1 MDRNYNEKNKYYKDS
16 YEDYQRNKDKFKNRN
31 YKIENDYRRKD
42 KSKDYYR
49 NRDLYNYKERER
61 SRDRDDYRENKY
73 RERDYVGKYYDK
85 YRERD
90 NNDYIN
96 RSKYDDYRKY
106 SRSNSLNRDK
116 EYYRDRDRDKIINA
130 LEGDKYRGPNR
141 YKYNK
146 KESYYWKKRD
156 RKKSSSSTSTIKK
169 ENDKNDNGNEKEKEK
184 EKEPFVSAFTNF
196 PFQLPEEIT
205 KNENYQKLYN
215 SNNNTLNNTIPN
227 NNNPNSPSM
236 ANNSNNIMTTQ
247 NTMNRPS
254 IINDPQFSLY
264 SNPFLVQSLALL
276 PTAQN
281 TDKKLY
287 IGNLPNGM
295 TPPSLVKMLNI
306 SLLTLKPE
314 DFAPGEPVISSW
326 VSPDGH
332 YAFVEFRTAEEATK
346 GFILNGFK
354 IMGIPLKV
362 GRPKT
367 YQGLPKN
374 AEDIGPSNTVAAILM
389 KTKKNIPVKTY
400 KFVMPTKVLC
410 LNSIIKGLDIEDED
424 KYKEIEEDIKSECEK
439 YGKVMGIFMPRKD
452 VEDNAT
458 PGMGNAYVM
467 YEDIE
472 QSKLA
477 RRFLS
482 LKRFNNK
489 LIYIQYIPE
498 EDFINKK
505 FDPII

>member
-1 MDRNYNEKNKYYKDS
+1 MERNFREKNKYYKES
-16 YEDYQRNKDKFKNRN
+16 YEGHQRNKDKFKNRS
-31 YKIENDYRRKD
+31 YKIENDFRKKD
-42 KSKDYYR
+42 RQKDYFR
-49 NRDLYNYKERER
+49 NREIYNYKERER
-61 SRDRDDYRENKY
+61 SRERDDYRENKF
-73 RERDYVGKYYDK
+73 RERDYSGKCHAIYKGRTND
-85 YRERD
+85 
-90 NNDYIN
+90 DYIN
-96 RSKYDDYRKY
+96 RNYKYDDYRKY
-106 SRSNSLNRDK
+106 SRSNSINREK
-116 EYYRDRDRDKIINA
+116 EYYKDRS
-130 LEGDKYRGPNR
+130 PNK

-146 KESYYWKKRD
+146 KDKDNYYWEKKD

-169 ENDKNDNGNEKEKEK
+169 DQENKEKGNKIEK

-215 SNNNTLNNTIPN
+215 SSNNTLNNNTTPN
-227 NNNPNSPSM
+227 NFNINNSLLANNPN
-236 ANNSNNIMTTQ
+236 NLTTISNAI
-247 NTMNRPS
+247 NRPS

-264 SNPFLVQSLALL
+264 TNPYLVQSLALL

-306 SLLTLKPE
+306 ALLTLKPE

-346 GFILNGFK
+346 GFALNGFK

-367 YQGLPKN
+367 YQGLPQSM
-374 AEDIGPSNTVAAILM
+374 EDIGPSNTVAAILM
-389 KTKKNIPVKTY
+389 KTKKNIPVKSY

-410 LNSIIKGLDIEDED
+410 LTSIIKGLDIEDED
-424 KYKEIEEDIKSECEK
+424 KYNEIAEDIKSECEK
-439 YGKVMGIFMPRKD
+439 YGNVMGIFMPRKD
-452 VEDNAT
+452 VEDNTT

>member
-1 MDRNYNEKNKYYKDS
+1 MEKNYREKNGYYRDNYDDYPRNRDKY
-16 YEDYQRNKDKFKNRN
+16 RNRN
-31 YKIENDYRRKD
+31 YKMDND
-42 KSKDYYR
+42 YR
-49 NRDLYNYKERER
+49 NRDMEKDSYRKRYIYNYRERER
-61 SRDRDDYRENKY
+61 SRKRDDRDTKYKDRDKDIYDDY
-73 RERDYVGKYYDK
+73 YYDK
-85 YRERD
+85 YKD
-90 NNDYIN
+90 DYDD
-96 RSKYDDYRKY
+96 RKSDKYDSYRKY
-106 SRSNSLNRDK
+106 SRSQSINK
-116 EYYRDRDRDKIINA
+116 EKDYYKEKNKMINL
-130 LEGDKYRGPNR
+130 LEGRKYNDKYK
-141 YKYNK
+141 YKY
-146 KESYYWKKRD
+146 KRRD
-156 RKKSSSSTSTIKK
+156 NNWRKTSSKKSSSSTSTIKK
-169 ENDKNDNGNEKEKEK
+169 EHINNEKEKDEEKEK

-205 KNENYQKLYN
+205 KNENYQKL
-215 SNNNTLNNTIPN
+215 N
-227 NNNPNSPSM
+227 NNNNSLNNPIS
-236 ANNSNNIMTTQ
+236 NNSNPNINNNLLNNQSNSFTSNQ
-247 NTMNRPS
+247 NHVIRPS

-264 SNPFLVQSLALL
+264 TNPYLVQSLALL

-295 TPPSLVKMLNI
+295 TSPSLVKMLNI
-306 SLLTLKPE
+306 ALLTLKPE
-314 DFAPGEPVISSW
+314 IFDPGEPVISSW

-354 IMGIPLKV
+354 IMGVPLKV

-367 YQGLPKN
+367 YQGLPQN
-374 AEDIGPSNTVAAILM
+374 VEETGPSNTVAAILM
-389 KTKKNIPVKTY
+389 KSKKNVQVKTY
-400 KFVMPTKVLC
+400 KYVMPTKVLC

-424 KYKEIEEDIKSECEK
+424 KYKEVAEDIKTECEK
-439 YGKVMGIFMPRKD
+439 YGKVLDIFMPRKD
-452 VEDNAT
+452 IEDNAT

-467 YEDIE
+467 FENVE

-498 EDFINKK
+498 ENFINKK
-505 FDPII
+505 FEPII

>member
-1 MDRNYNEKNKYYKDS
+1 MIDLLEEDKYYGPNKY
-16 YEDYQRNKDKFKNRN
+16 
-31 YKIENDYRRKD
+31 
-42 KSKDYYR
+42 
-49 NRDLYNYKERER
+49 
-61 SRDRDDYRENKY
+61 KY
-73 RERDYVGKYYDK
+73 
-85 YRERD
+85 
-90 NNDYIN
+90 
-96 RSKYDDYRKY
+96 
-106 SRSNSLNRDK
+106 
-116 EYYRDRDRDKIINA
+116 
-130 LEGDKYRGPNR
+130 
-141 YKYNK
+141 
-146 KESYYWKKRD
+146 KKRD
-156 RKKSSSSTSTIKK
+156 NYYWQKRSRKKSESSTSTIKK
-169 ENDKNDNGNEKEKEK
+169 DKIKDNEVEKEKK
-184 EKEPFVSAFTNF
+184 EEPFVSAFTNF

-205 KNENYQKLYN
+205 KSENYQKLYN
-215 SNNNTLNNTIPN
+215 NSNNTLNNSNANSTNIN
-227 NNNPNSPSM
+227 NNSVMSNLFANPNL
-236 ANNSNNIMTTQ
+236 I
-247 NTMNRPS
+247 NRSS

-264 SNPFLVQSLALL
+264 TNPYLVQSLALL

-287 IGNLPNGM
+287 IGNLPTTM

-306 SLLTLKPE
+306 ALLTLKPE
-314 DFAPGEPVISSW
+314 DFAPGEPVIGSW

-367 YQGLPKN
+367 YQGLPQSV
-374 AEDIGPSNTVAAILM
+374 EEVGPSNTVAAILM
-389 KTKKNIPVKTY
+389 KTKKNIPIKTY
-400 KFVMPTKVLC
+400 KFIMPTKVLC

-424 KYKEIEEDIKSECEK
+424 KYNEVAEDIKQECEK
-439 YGKVMGIFMPRKD
+439 YGKVLGVFMPRKD

-467 YEDIE
+467 YENVE

>member
-1 MDRNYNEKNKYYKDS
+1 MERNFREKNNYYKES
-16 YEDYQRNKDKFKNRN
+16 YEGHQRNNDKFKNRS
-31 YKIENDYRRKD
+31 YKIENDFRKKD
-42 KSKDYYR
+42 KQKDYIR
-49 NRDLYNYKERER
+49 NREIYNYKERER
-61 SRDRDDYRENKY
+61 ERSRERDDYRENKF
-73 RERDYVGKYYDK
+73 RERDYSGKYRDIYK
-85 YRERD
+85 ERTKD
-90 NNDYIN
+90 DYIN
-96 RSKYDDYRKY
+96 RNYKYDEYRKY
-106 SRSNSLNRDK
+106 SRSNSINGDK
-116 EYYRDRDRDKIINA
+116 EYYKD
-130 LEGDKYRGPNR
+130 RGPNK

-146 KESYYWKKRD
+146 KDKDNYYWKKRN

-169 ENDKNDNGNEKEKEK
+169 DQENKEKGNEK

-215 SNNNTLNNTIPN
+215 SNNNTLNDTTQN
-227 NNNPNSPSM
+227 NSNINNSLLANNPN
-236 ANNSNNIMTTQ
+236 NLMTTS
-247 NTMNRPS
+247 NTINRPS

-264 SNPFLVQSLALL
+264 TNPYLVQSLALL

-306 SLLTLKPE
+306 ALLTLKPE

-346 GFILNGFK
+346 GFALNGFK

-367 YQGLPKN
+367 YQGLPQSV
-374 AEDIGPSNTVAAILM
+374 EDIGPSNTVAAILM

-410 LNSIIKGLDIEDED
+410 LTSIIKGLDIEDED
-424 KYKEIEEDIKSECEK
+424 KYNEIAKDIKSECEK
-439 YGKVMGIFMPRKD
+439 YGNVMGIFMPRKD

>member
-1 MDRNYNEKNKYYKDS
+1 MDRNYRDKNKYYKDS
-16 YEDYQRNKDKFKNRN
+16 YEDYQRNKNKFRNRN
-31 YKIENDYRRKD
+31 YRIENDYRKKD
-42 KSKDYYR
+42 SYRSRDNIYDYREKDR
-49 NRDLYNYKERER
+49 SKERE
-61 SRDRDDYRENKY
+61 DYRDNKY
-73 RERDYVGKYYDK
+73 RERDYSGKYYDK
-85 YRERD
+85 YRERED
-90 NNDYIN
+90 DYNIN
-96 RSKYDDYRKY
+96 RNDKYDDYRKY
-106 SRSNSLNRDK
+106 SRSNSRNKDKDYYRERDK
-116 EYYRDRDRDKIINA
+116 MIDLLD
-130 LEGDKYRGPNR
+130 GDKFRGANK
-141 YKYNK
+141 YKYK
-146 KESYYWKKRD
+146 KRDNYYWKKRS
-156 RKKSSSSTSTIKK
+156 RKKSSSSSSTIKK
-169 ENDKNDNGNEKEKEK
+169 DKMKDNENEKEKK
-184 EKEPFVSAFTNF
+184 EEPFVSAFTNF

-205 KNENYQKLYN
+205 KNENYQKLNIN
-215 SNNNTLNNTIPN
+215 SNNTLNNT
-227 NNNPNSPSM
+227 NPNSM
-236 ANNSNNIMTTQ
+236 NINNNSLVNNQ
-247 NTMNRPS
+247 NNVFTNPNPINRPS

-264 SNPFLVQSLALL
+264 TNPCLVQSLALL

-306 SLLTLKPE
+306 ALLTLKPE

-367 YQGLPKN
+367 YQGLPQSV
-374 AEDIGPSNTVAAILM
+374 EEVGPSNTVAAILM
-389 KTKKNIPVKTY
+389 KTKKNIPIKTY
-400 KFVMPTKVLC
+400 KFTMPTKVLC

-424 KYKEIEEDIKSECEK
+424 KYNEVAEDIKSECEK
-439 YGKVMGIFMPRKD
+439 YGNVLGIFMPRKD

-467 YEDIE
+467 YENVE

>member
-1 MDRNYNEKNKYYKDS
+1 MYNDNYSNKY
-16 YEDYQRNKDKFKNRN
+16 
-31 YKIENDYRRKD
+31 
-42 KSKDYYR
+42 
-49 NRDLYNYKERER
+49 
-61 SRDRDDYRENKY
+61 RDRDDHYYENRK
-73 RERDYVGKYYDK
+73 YDK
-85 YRERD
+85 D
-90 NNDYIN
+90 
-96 RSKYDDYRKY
+96 DDYRKY
-106 SRSNSLNRDK
+106 SRSLSRNKYRNKD
-116 EYYRDRDRDKIINA
+116 YYRERDRDKLIDM
-130 LEGDKYRGPNR
+130 LEGEKNRDDDR
-141 YKYNK
+141 YKY
-146 KESYYWKKRD
+146 KRRD
-156 RKKSSSSTSTIKK
+156 NWRRKSRKRSSSSSNSTIKREQAKKDK
-169 ENDKNDNGNEKEKEK
+169 ETNKEK

-215 SNNNTLNNTIPN
+215 NNNNTFNNTSSNTNANNSSLFNNPN
-227 NNNPNSPSM
+227 NNLI
-236 ANNSNNIMTTQ
+236 ANSNLI
-247 NTMNRPS
+247 NRAS
-254 IINDPQFSLY
+254 ITNQFSLY
-264 SNPFLVQSLALL
+264 TNPYLVQSLALL

-295 TPPSLVKMLNI
+295 TPPSLIKMLNI
-306 SLLTLKPE
+306 ALLTLKPE
-314 DFAPGEPVISSW
+314 DFSPGEPVISAW

-354 IMGIPLKV
+354 IIDTPLKV

-367 YQGLPKN
+367 YQGLSQN
-374 AEDIGPSNTVAAILM
+374 TEEIGPSNTVAAILM
-389 KTKKNIPVKTY
+389 KNKKNIQLKTY
-400 KFVMPTKVLC
+400 KFVMPTTVLC

-424 KYKEIEEDIKSECEK
+424 KYNEVKEDIMNECEK
-439 YGKVMGIFMPRKD
+439 YGKVLDIFMPRKD

-467 YEDIE
+467 YENIE

-489 LIYIQYIPE
+489 SIYIQYIPE
-498 EDFINKK
+498 ENFFNKK
-505 FDPII
+505 FEPII

>member
-1 MDRNYNEKNKYYKDS
+1 MERNYREKNRYYRNNYD
-16 YEDYQRNKDKFKNRN
+16 DYPRNKDK
-31 YKIENDYRRKD
+31 
-42 KSKDYYR
+42 YR
-49 NRDLYNYKERER
+49 NRNNEFRNRDMEKDNYRKRDIYDYRERER
-61 SRDRDDYRENKY
+61 SRKRNDNRDNKYKDNKDIYDDDYYDKN
-73 RERDYVGKYYDK
+73 RERDDDYDD
-85 YRERD
+85 RR
-90 NNDYIN
+90 NDRYN
-96 RSKYDDYRKY
+96 KYDNYRKY
-106 SRSNSLNRDK
+106 SRSQSINKEK
-116 EYYRDRDRDKIINA
+116 EYSRDNKMINL
-130 LEGDKYRGPNR
+130 LEGGKYNGQ
-141 YKYNK
+141 YKYK
-146 KESYYWKKRD
+146 YKKRD
-156 RKKSSSSTSTIKK
+156 NYNWRKRSRKKSSSSTSTIKK
-169 ENDKNDNGNEKEKEK
+169 DQINEKEKEKEK

-215 SNNNTLNNTIPN
+215 NTLNNTTSNNTN
-227 NNNPNSPSM
+227 NNNSLL
-236 ANNSNNIMTTQ
+236 NNQINPITTTTQ
-247 NTMNRPS
+247 NPIIRPS
-254 IINDPQFSLY
+254 IISDPQFSLY
-264 SNPFLVQSLALL
+264 TNPYLVQSLALL

-287 IGNLPNGM
+287 IGNLPSGM

-306 SLLTLKPE
+306 ALLTLKPE

-346 GFILNGFK
+346 GFVLNGFK
-354 IMGIPLKV
+354 ILGVPLKI

-367 YQGLPKN
+367 YQGLPQN
-374 AEDIGPSNTVAAILM
+374 VEETGPSNTVAAILM
-389 KTKKNIPVKTY
+389 KSKKNIQVKTY
-400 KFVMPTKVLC
+400 KLVMPTKVLC

-424 KYKEIEEDIKSECEK
+424 KYNEVAEDIKIECEK
-439 YGKVMGIFMPRKD
+439 YGKVLDIFMPRKD

-467 YEDIE
+467 YENVE

-498 EDFINKK
+498 ENFINKK

>member
-1 MDRNYNEKNKYYKDS
+1 MEKDNYRKRVIY
-16 YEDYQRNKDKFKNRN
+16 
-31 YKIENDYRRKD
+31 DYR
-42 KSKDYYR
+42 
-49 NRDLYNYKERER
+49 ERER
-61 SRDRDDYRENKY
+61 SRKRNDNRDNKYKDNKDIYDDDYYDKN
-73 RERDYVGKYYDK
+73 RERDDDYDD
-85 YRERD
+85 RR
-90 NNDYIN
+90 NDRY
-96 RSKYDDYRKY
+96 SKYDNYRKY
-106 SRSNSLNRDK
+106 SRSQSINKEK
-116 EYYRDRDRDKIINA
+116 EYSRDNKMINL
-130 LEGDKYRGPNR
+130 LEGGKYNGQ
-141 YKYNK
+141 YKYK
-146 KESYYWKKRD
+146 YKKRD
-156 RKKSSSSTSTIKK
+156 NYNWRKRSRKKSSSSTSTIKK
-169 ENDKNDNGNEKEKEK
+169 DQINEKEKEKEK

-215 SNNNTLNNTIPN
+215 NTLNNTASNNTN
-227 NNNPNSPSM
+227 NNNSLL
-236 ANNSNNIMTTQ
+236 NNQINPITTTQ
-247 NTMNRPS
+247 NPIIRPS
-254 IINDPQFSLY
+254 IISDPQFSLY
-264 SNPFLVQSLALL
+264 TNPYLVQSLALL

-287 IGNLPNGM
+287 IGNLPSGM

-306 SLLTLKPE
+306 ALLTLKPE

-346 GFILNGFK
+346 GFVLNGFK
-354 IMGIPLKV
+354 ILGVPLKI

-367 YQGLPKN
+367 YQGLPQN
-374 AEDIGPSNTVAAILM
+374 VEETGPSNTVAAILM
-389 KTKKNIPVKTY
+389 KSKKNIQVKTY
-400 KFVMPTKVLC
+400 KLVMPTKVLC

-424 KYKEIEEDIKSECEK
+424 KYNEVAEDIKIECEK
-439 YGKVMGIFMPRKD
+439 YGKVLDIFMPRKD

-467 YEDIE
+467 YENVE

-498 EDFINKK
+498 ENFINKK

>member
-1 MDRNYNEKNKYYKDS
+1 MERNYRERNRYYRDN
-16 YEDYQRNKDKFKNRN
+16 YDDYSRNKDKFRNRN
-31 YKIENDYRRKD
+31 YKIDDNFRYRD
-42 KSKDYYR
+42 KPKDYYR
-49 NRDLYNYKERER
+49 NKNMYNYREDKY
-61 SRDRDDYRENKY
+61 RDRD
-73 RERDYVGKYYDK
+73 RDKNIYDDNYYDK
-85 YRERD
+85 YREKDDDYYD
-90 NNDYIN
+90 N
-96 RSKYDDYRKY
+96 RKYDDYRKY
-106 SRSNSLNRDK
+106 SRSRSINKEK
-116 EYYRDRDRDKIINA
+116 EYYRDRDKLINI
-130 LEGDKYRGPNR
+130 LEGEKRDDER
-141 YKYNK
+141 YKY
-146 KESYYWKKRD
+146 KKRD
-156 RKKSSSSTSTIKK
+156 NWRKKSRKKSSSSKSTIKRDHSK
-169 ENDKNDNGNEKEKEK
+169 KDKDDNDKEKEN

-215 SNNNTLNNTIPN
+215 NSNNTLNNISSNVNLN
-227 NNNPNSPSM
+227 NPSLINNPNNLITNP
-236 ANNSNNIMTTQ
+236 NYRTPIK
-247 NTMNRPS
+247 
-254 IINDPQFSLY
+254 NDSQFSLY
-264 SNPFLVQSLALL
+264 TNPYLVQSLALL

-287 IGNLPNGM
+287 IGNLPNMM
-295 TPPSLVKMLNI
+295 TPPSLIKMLNI
-306 SLLTLKPE
+306 ALLTLKPE
-314 DFAPGEPVISSW
+314 DFSPGEPVISAW

-354 IMGIPLKV
+354 IMGTPLKV

-367 YQGLPKN
+367 YQGLSQN
-374 AEDIGPSNTVAAILM
+374 TEDVGPSNTVAAILM
-389 KTKKNIPVKTY
+389 KNKKNVQIKTY

-410 LNSIIKGLDIEDED
+410 LNSIIKGLNIEDED
-424 KYKEIEEDIKSECEK
+424 KYNEIKDDIKNECEK
-439 YGKVMGIFMPRKD
+439 YGKILDIFMPRKD

-489 LIYIQYIPE
+489 SIYIQYIPE
-498 EDFINKK
+498 ENFINKK
-505 FDPII
+505 FEPII

>member
-1 MDRNYNEKNKYYKDS
+1 MDRNYKEKQRYYKDN
-16 YEDYQRNKDKFKNRN
+16 YHDYPRHREIYPNRN
-31 YKIENDYRRKD
+31 YKEEYRNNNRRNEYYRGHIERGKYPYKG
-42 KSKDYYR
+42 KYYNKYKER
-49 NRDLYNYKERER
+49 NRDNY
-61 SRDRDDYRENKY
+61 EN
-73 RERDYVGKYYDK
+73 
-85 YRERD
+85 
-90 NNDYIN
+90 N
-96 RSKYDDYRKY
+96 RRYDDYKHYDDYKSNYKKY
-106 SRSNSLNRDK
+106 SRSNSKDRDMDYSDNEK
-116 EYYRDRDRDKIINA
+116 EYR
-130 LEGDKYRGPNR
+130 NR
-141 YKYNK
+141 NKEYKRRSRPSSR
-146 KESYYWKKRD
+146 ESGSPIRN
-156 RKKSSSSTSTIKK
+156 R
-169 ENDKNDNGNEKEKEK
+169 EKEKEK

-215 SNNNTLNNTIPN
+215 NTLNNTASNNTN
-227 NNNPNSPSM
+227 NNNSLL
-236 ANNSNNIMTTQ
+236 NNQINPITTTQ
-247 NTMNRPS
+247 NPIIRPS
-254 IINDPQFSLY
+254 IISDPQFSLY
-264 SNPFLVQSLALL
+264 TNPYLVQSLALL

-287 IGNLPNGM
+287 IGNLPSGM

-306 SLLTLKPE
+306 ALLTLKPE

-346 GFILNGFK
+346 GFVLNGFK
-354 IMGIPLKV
+354 ILGVPLKI

-367 YQGLPKN
+367 YQGLPQN
-374 AEDIGPSNTVAAILM
+374 VEETGPSNTVAAILM
-389 KTKKNIPVKTY
+389 KSKKNIQVKTY
-400 KFVMPTKVLC
+400 KLVMPTKVLC

-424 KYKEIEEDIKSECEK
+424 KYNEVAEDIKIECEK
-439 YGKVMGIFMPRKD
+439 YGKVLDIFMPRKD

-467 YEDIE
+467 YENVE

-498 EDFINKK
+498 ENFINKK

>member
-1 MDRNYNEKNKYYKDS
+1 MERNYRERNRYYRDN
-16 YEDYQRNKDKFKNRN
+16 YDDYSRNKDKFRNRN
-31 YKIENDYRRKD
+31 YKIDDNFRYRD
-42 KSKDYYR
+42 KPKDYYR
-49 NRDLYNYKERER
+49 NKNIYNYREDKHR
-61 SRDRDDYRENKY
+61 ERDRDKNIYDDN
-73 RERDYVGKYYDK
+73 YYDK
-85 YRERD
+85 YREKDDDYYD
-90 NNDYIN
+90 N
-96 RSKYDDYRKY
+96 RKYDDYRKY
-106 SRSNSLNRDK
+106 SRSRSINKDK
-116 EYYRDRDRDKIINA
+116 DYYRDRDKLINI
-130 LEGDKYRGPNR
+130 LQGDKKDDER
-141 YKYNK
+141 YKY
-146 KESYYWKKRD
+146 KKRD
-156 RKKSSSSTSTIKK
+156 NWRKKSRKKSSSSKSTIKRDHSK
-169 ENDKNDNGNEKEKEK
+169 KDIDDDDKEKEK

-215 SNNNTLNNTIPN
+215 NSNNTLNNISSNVNLN
-227 NNNPNSPSM
+227 NPSLINNPNNLITNPNYR
-236 ANNSNNIMTTQ
+236 ATIK
-247 NTMNRPS
+247 
-254 IINDPQFSLY
+254 NDSQFSLY
-264 SNPFLVQSLALL
+264 TNPYLVQSLALL

-287 IGNLPNGM
+287 IGNLPNMM
-295 TPPSLVKMLNI
+295 TPPSLIKMLNI
-306 SLLTLKPE
+306 ALLTLKPE
-314 DFAPGEPVISSW
+314 DFSPGEPVISAW

-354 IMGIPLKV
+354 IMGTPLKV

-367 YQGLPKN
+367 YQGLSQN
-374 AEDIGPSNTVAAILM
+374 TEDVGPSNTVAAILM
-389 KTKKNIPVKTY
+389 KNKKNVQIKTY

-424 KYKEIEEDIKSECEK
+424 KYNEIKDDIKNECEK
-439 YGKVMGIFMPRKD
+439 YGKIIDIFMPRKD

-489 LIYIQYIPE
+489 SIYIQYIPE
-498 EDFINKK
+498 ENFINKK
-505 FDPII
+505 FEPII

>member
-1 MDRNYNEKNKYYKDS
+1 MIILLEG
-16 YEDYQRNKDKFKNRN
+16 
-31 YKIENDYRRKD
+31 
-42 KSKDYYR
+42 
-49 NRDLYNYKERER
+49 
-61 SRDRDDYRENKY
+61 
-73 RERDYVGKYYDK
+73 GKY
-85 YRERD
+85 
-90 NNDYIN
+90 N
-96 RSKYDDYRKY
+96 
-106 SRSNSLNRDK
+106 
-116 EYYRDRDRDKIINA
+116 
-130 LEGDKYRGPNR
+130 GQ
-141 YKYNK
+141 YKYK
-146 KESYYWKKRD
+146 YKKRD
-156 RKKSSSSTSTIKK
+156 NYNWRKRSRKKSSSSTSTIKK
-169 ENDKNDNGNEKEKEK
+169 DQINEKEKEKEK

-215 SNNNTLNNTIPN
+215 NTLNNTASNNTN
-227 NNNPNSPSM
+227 NNNSLL
-236 ANNSNNIMTTQ
+236 NNQINPITTTTQ
-247 NTMNRPS
+247 NPIIRPS
-254 IINDPQFSLY
+254 IISDPQFSLY
-264 SNPFLVQSLALL
+264 TNPYLVQSLALL

-287 IGNLPNGM
+287 IGNLPSGM

-306 SLLTLKPE
+306 ALLTLKPE

-346 GFILNGFK
+346 GFVLNGFK
-354 IMGIPLKV
+354 ILGVPLKI

-367 YQGLPKN
+367 YQGLPQN
-374 AEDIGPSNTVAAILM
+374 VEETGPSNTVAAILM
-389 KTKKNIPVKTY
+389 KSKKNIQVKTY
-400 KFVMPTKVLC
+400 KLIMPTKVLC
-410 LNSIIKGLDIEDED
+410 LNSIIKGLNIEDED
-424 KYKEIEEDIKSECEK
+424 KYNEVAEDIKIECEK
-439 YGKVMGIFMPRKD
+439 YGKVLDIFMPRKD

-467 YEDIE
+467 YENVE

-498 EDFINKK
+498 ENFINKK

>member
-1 MDRNYNEKNKYYKDS
+1 MERNYRERNRYYRDN
-16 YEDYQRNKDKFKNRN
+16 YDDYSRNKDKFRNRN
-31 YKIENDYRRKD
+31 YKIDDNFRYRD

-49 NRDLYNYKERER
+49 NKNIYNYRE
-61 SRDRDDYRENKY
+61 DKY
-73 RERDYVGKYYDK
+73 RERDRDKNIYDDNYYDK
-85 YRERD
+85 YREKDDDYYD
-90 NNDYIN
+90 N
-96 RSKYDDYRKY
+96 RKYDDYRKY
-106 SRSNSLNRDK
+106 SRSRSINKDK
-116 EYYRDRDRDKIINA
+116 DYYRDRDKLINI
-130 LEGDKYRGPNR
+130 LQGDKKDDER
-141 YKYNK
+141 YKY
-146 KESYYWKKRD
+146 KKRD
-156 RKKSSSSTSTIKK
+156 NWRKKSRKKSSSSKSTIKRDHSK
-169 ENDKNDNGNEKEKEK
+169 KDIDDDDKEKEK

-215 SNNNTLNNTIPN
+215 NSNNTLNNINSNVNLN
-227 NNNPNSPSM
+227 NPSLINNPNNLITNPNYR
-236 ANNSNNIMTTQ
+236 APIK
-247 NTMNRPS
+247 
-254 IINDPQFSLY
+254 NDSQFSLY
-264 SNPFLVQSLALL
+264 TNPYLVQSLALL

-287 IGNLPNGM
+287 IGNLPNMM
-295 TPPSLVKMLNI
+295 TPPSLIKMLNI
-306 SLLTLKPE
+306 ALLTLKPE
-314 DFAPGEPVISSW
+314 DFSPGEPVISAW

-354 IMGIPLKV
+354 IMGTPLKV

-367 YQGLPKN
+367 YQGLSQN
-374 AEDIGPSNTVAAILM
+374 TEDVGPSNTVAAILM
-389 KTKKNIPVKTY
+389 KNKKNVQIKTY

-424 KYKEIEEDIKSECEK
+424 KYNEIKDDIKNECEK
-439 YGKVMGIFMPRKD
+439 YGKIIDVFMPRKD

-489 LIYIQYIPE
+489 SIYIQYIPE
-498 EDFINKK
+498 ENFINKK
-505 FDPII
+505 FEPII

>member
-1 MDRNYNEKNKYYKDS
+1 MNRNYTDKNKYYKDF
-16 YEDYQRNKDKFKNRN
+16 YQYNQRYNDKFGNRN
-31 YKIENDYRRKD
+31 YKIENNYRKKDRPKDNYRDRDIYDYREKD
-42 KSKDYYR
+42 
-49 NRDLYNYKERER
+49 R

-73 RERDYVGKYYDK
+73 RERDHGGKYYNK
-85 YRERD
+85 YRER
-90 NNDYIN
+90 NDDYNIN
-96 RSKYDDYRKY
+96 RNDKYGDYRKY
-106 SRSNSLNRDK
+106 SRSNSINKDK
-116 EYYRDRDRDKIINA
+116 DYYYGERDRDKLINL
-130 LEGDKYRGPNR
+130 LEGDKYHGHNE
-141 YKYNK
+141 Y
-146 KESYYWKKRD
+146 KKRD
-156 RKKSSSSTSTIKK
+156 NYYRKKRGRKKSSSSTSTIKK
-169 ENDKNDNGNEKEKEK
+169 DQIDKNKENEKEKEK

-215 SNNNTLNNTIPN
+215 NNNMSLNNNITNITNTN
-227 NNNPNSPSM
+227 NTPLVGNQNNSISNPNP
-236 ANNSNNIMTTQ
+236 ITRT
-247 NTMNRPS
+247 S

-264 SNPFLVQSLALL
+264 TNPYLVQSLALL

-287 IGNLPNGM
+287 IGNLPSGM

-306 SLLTLKPE
+306 ALLTLKPE
-314 DFAPGEPVISSW
+314 DFSPGEPVISSW

-367 YQGLPKN
+367 YQGLPQN
-374 AEDIGPSNTVAAILM
+374 VEEVGPSNTVAAILM
-389 KTKKNIPVKTY
+389 KNKKNIQVKTY

-424 KYKEIEEDIKSECEK
+424 KYKEVEEDIKTECQK
-439 YGKVMGIFMPRKD
+439 YGNVLGIFMPRKD

-467 YEDIE
+467 YEDVE

-498 EDFINKK
+498 ENFINKK